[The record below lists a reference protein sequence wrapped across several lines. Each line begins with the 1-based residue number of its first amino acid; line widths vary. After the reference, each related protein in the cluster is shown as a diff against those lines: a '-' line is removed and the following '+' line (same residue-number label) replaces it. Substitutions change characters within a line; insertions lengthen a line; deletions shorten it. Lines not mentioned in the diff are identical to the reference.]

1 MELRVYHI
9 RREQLRNK
17 GEFIYKIQYYPL
29 DMTKST
35 NKKVTKSR
43 NKIFMCIRI
52 FINVFLFSKKK
63 ILVLFSAVS
72 MNTKKN
78 RFKHFIVEINI
89 LRIILLYFLIFL
101 PFYQIIDT

>member
-1 MELRVYHI
+1 
-9 RREQLRNK
+9 
-17 GEFIYKIQYYPL
+17 
-29 DMTKST
+29 MTKST

-63 ILVLFSAVS
+63 ILVLFSAVRI
-72 MNTKKN
+72 NTKKN

>member
-43 NKIFMCIRI
+43 NKIFTCIRI

-63 ILVLFSAVS
+63 NPRFIFSCSYEYKKKIIL
-72 MNTKKN
+72 
-78 RFKHFIVEINI
+78 NI
-89 LRIILLYFLIFL
+89 L
-101 PFYQIIDT
+101 

>member
-1 MELRVYHI
+1 
-9 RREQLRNK
+9 
-17 GEFIYKIQYYPL
+17 
-29 DMTKST
+29 
-35 NKKVTKSR
+35 
-43 NKIFMCIRI
+43 
-52 FINVFLFSKKK
+52 
-63 ILVLFSAVS
+63 

>member
-35 NKKVTKSR
+35 KKVTKSR

-52 FINVFLFSKKK
+52 FINVFLFSEKKNPRFILSCSYKYKKK
-63 ILVLFSAVS
+63 SF
-72 MNTKKN
+72 
-78 RFKHFIVEINI
+78 
-89 LRIILLYFLIFL
+89 
-101 PFYQIIDT
+101 

>member
-17 GEFIYKIQYYPL
+17 GEFIYKIQYYLL

-43 NKIFMCIRI
+43 NKIFTCIR
-52 FINVFLFSKKK
+52 NVFLFSKKK
-63 ILVLFSAVS
+63 NPRFIFSCS
-72 MNTKKN
+72 YEYKKKN
-78 RFKHFIVEINI
+78 HFKHFIVEINI